1 VVGLNAIALAEA
13 DEHVLGAVI
22 KFGCSAIAYPSKTDE
37 IADFRFSRKLIA
49 FSLHL
54 ARVKAI
60 ASPSCFEATSL
71 RLGFITRQIR
81 ILRPFQVFKARS

>member
-22 KFGCSAIAYPSKTDE
+22 KFGCSAIAHPSKTDE

-49 FSLHL
+49 FPSHS
-54 ARVKAI
+54 APVKAI
-60 ASPSCFEATSL
+60 TNPSYSEETNL
-71 RLGFITRQIR
+71 RLDFLTSTPHTYP
-81 ILRPFQVFKARS
+81 LSSF